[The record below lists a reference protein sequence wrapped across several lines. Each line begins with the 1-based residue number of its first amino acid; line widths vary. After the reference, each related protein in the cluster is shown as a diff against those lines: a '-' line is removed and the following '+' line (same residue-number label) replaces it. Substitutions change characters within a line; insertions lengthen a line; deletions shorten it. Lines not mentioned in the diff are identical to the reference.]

1 MGERRLRNAV
11 WTVLVGG
18 IALLGGNAAQSGAL
32 LNAVKAGNAAT
43 LRTLLKERANPNE
56 ADADGT
62 TALHWAV
69 HQGELETAVS
79 LTNAGAAV
87 DAANRYGIRP
97 SYLAA
102 ENGDAAMMR
111 ALLEAGADPKA
122 AFAQGETVLMTAA
135 RTGNVATIEAL
146 IAAGADVNAKEGR
159 DAQTALMWAAAA
171 NNGPAVAALLKAGAE
186 RDAVDKTETFNAL
199 GFAVRSG
206 AVEGVKAL
214 LDGGADPDS
223 TLPDGMSMLVLA
235 LVNSNYAVASTLL
248 DHHANPNAS
257 AQGWTPLH
265 QVALVRRWVRG
276 FNLPGPEHRD
286 QQESLDL
293 ARKLAAHGAD
303 LNARLTREPRDGN
316 RNSMKRMGATPFLLA
331 TKALDL
337 PYMQLLLDLGADP
350 KIATEEGTNAVMVAA
365 GVGQGHASAGQA
377 PGSIEEAI
385 AALDLTLE
393 VGAGTVND
401 RNKANET
408 PLHGAMYRG
417 ASTEL
422 IDYLVGHGASLEGV
436 VNDRGWTPLR
446 IADGIALDGLAF
458 IRYPETAE
466 HLRGLMAARGMVVPP
481 VVWDGPGG
489 VYKPK
494 NPATATETQPGKKP
508 AAGAPAAANGAP
520 IAPAPAGP
528 AAASPAPQ

>member
-1 MGERRLRNAV
+1 MLDQRRQRNAI
-11 WTVLVGG
+11 WTVLVAGG
-18 IALLGGNAAQSGAL
+18 IAFGGHAAESGAL
-32 LNAVKAGNAAT
+32 LDAAKAGHAAT
-43 LRTLLKERANPNE
+43 VRTLLGERADPNE

-62 TALHWAV
+62 SALHWAV
-69 HQGELETAVS
+69 HHGALAAATS
-79 LTNAGAAV
+79 LIGAGAAV

-111 ALLEAGADPKA
+111 ALLEAGASA
-122 AFAQGETVLMTAA
+122 EAVVAEGETVLMTAA
-135 RTGNVATIEAL
+135 RTGDVPTIEAL
-146 IAAGADVNAKEGR
+146 IAAGAHVNAREGR
-159 DAQTALMWAAAA
+159 DGQTALMWAAAA

-186 RDAVDKTETFNAL
+186 RDTVDETGTFSAL
-199 GFAVRSG
+199 GFAVRGG

-214 LDGGADPDS
+214 LDGGASPDS

-235 LVNSNYAVASTLL
+235 LLNSNFAVASTLL
-248 DHHANPNAS
+248 DYHADPNAS

-276 FNLPGPEHRD
+276 FNLPGPEHHD

-316 RNSMKRMGATPFLLA
+316 RNSMKRVGATPFLLA
-331 TKALDL
+331 TKSLDL
-337 PYMQLLLDLGADP
+337 PLMQLLLDLGADP
-350 KIATEEGTNAVMVAA
+350 KVVTDEGTNAVMLAA
-365 GVGQGHASAGQA
+365 GVGQGFASAGQA

-385 AALDLTLE
+385 AALDLALAA
-393 VGAGTVND
+393 GAGTVND
-401 RNKANET
+401 RNEANET

-417 ASTEL
+417 GSTEL
-422 IDYLVGHGASLEGV
+422 VDYLVDHGASLEGI

-466 HLRGLMAARGMVVPP
+466 HIRGLMAARGMAVPP

-494 NPATATETQPGKKP
+494 NPATAAGTEPAQKKP
-508 AAGAPAAANGAP
+508 ASAPAAANGG
-520 IAPAPAGP
+520 AG
-528 AAASPAPQ
+528 AAR

>member
-1 MGERRLRNAV
+1 MCERRHLRAAAV
-11 WTVLVGG
+11 L
-18 IALLGGNAAQSGAL
+18 ALLGAFAFGASAAEPGAL
-32 LNAVKAGNAAT
+32 LDAVKAGRT
-43 LRTLLKERANPNE
+43 QSLRALLKERANPNE

-62 TALHWAV
+62 SALHWAV
-69 HQGELETAVS
+69 HQGDLEAASS
-79 LTNAGAAV
+79 LLKAGAKA

-102 ENGDAAMMR
+102 ENGNAAMMR
-111 ALLEAGADPKA
+111 ALLEAGASA
-122 AFAQGETVLMTAA
+122 GAVFAEGETVLMTAA
-135 RTGNVATIEAL
+135 RTGDVPTLEAL
-146 IAAGADVNAKEGR
+146 LATGADVNAKEGR
-159 DAQTALMWAAAA
+159 DGQTALMWAAAA
-171 NNGPAVAALLKAGAE
+171 NNGPAIATLLKAGAE
-186 RDAVDKTETFNAL
+186 RDVVDKAGTFTAL
-199 GFAVRSG
+199 AFAVRAG
-206 AVEGVKAL
+206 AVEGTKAL
-214 LDGGADPDS
+214 LDGGANPDA

-235 LVNSNYAVASTLL
+235 LMNSNYAVASTLL

-265 QVALVRRWVRG
+265 EVAIVRRWVRG

-293 ARKLAAHGAD
+293 ARKLVARGAD

-316 RNSMKRMGATPFLLA
+316 RNSMRRMGATPFLLA

-350 KIATEEGTNAVMVAA
+350 KAVTDEGTNAVMLAA
-365 GVGQGHASAGQA
+365 GVGQGFASAGQA

-385 AALDLTLE
+385 AALDLTLKA
-393 VGAGTVND
+393 GAGSVND

-417 ASTEL
+417 GAVEL
-422 IDYLVGHGASLEGV
+422 IDFLVSHGASLDAV

-458 IRYPETAE
+458 IRYPETAD
-466 HLRGLMAARGMVVPP
+466 HLRALMAARGMPVPP

-489 VYKPK
+489 VYKPR
-494 NPATATETQPGKKP
+494 NPPG
-508 AAGAPAAANGAP
+508 GAV
-520 IAPAPAGP
+520 
-528 AAASPAPQ
+528 SQ